1 MTVRRIGSEPTRP
14 RHRAAPPLL
23 PPTIGLRAARV
34 LTAVLSLLILVGVG
48 VGWTVESDV
57 ASGFM
62 VSDALGA
69 GTSDGSANG
78 DVNILLIGLD
88 SRKAM
93 DGSDLPAE
101 VVSDELHA
109 GDSDVGGYNTN
120 TLILLHVPGDGSRAT
135 AVAIPRDDWV
145 DVPGYGM
152 HKIKE
157 AYGLAKFDEEKRL
170 QNSGITDPATLE
182 QRSRDAGRKS
192 TLATV
197 QNLLRVPIDH
207 FAEVNLIGF
216 YDIAQ
221 ALGPIDVCLNAPVQD
236 SYSGADFPAGPQSLN
251 ASQALAFV
259 RQRHGLD
266 NGDLDRTHRQ
276 QAFLS
281 GVIANLESTG
291 VIGDIGK
298 LQSLLD
304 AIRQDIVIDSGFDP
318 LSFVS
323 RAENLTTGD
332 LDFYTLPITGY
343 ETIGGQDV
351 NTVDPARLRTEIAA
365 LFGTPA
371 TTVDT
376 VSGATA
382 PTGHETVDVIN
393 GTARD
398 GLGAATSADLTAQ
411 GYHTGT
417 IRTGRATA
425 TTTVVYGA
433 GGETDAT
440 ALAARYGVTATSDR
454 ALAAHRIVLTL
465 GADSPDTPPGDG
477 SDTAATPAADTAT
490 GTDAIGTTDTGTSDT
505 TTTDAGAP
513 AAPPGVDPNGPQ
525 GTVVKADN
533 GIPCVD

>member
-1 MTVRRIGSEPTRP
+1 M
-14 RHRAAPPLL
+14 L

-34 LTAVLSLLILVGVG
+34 LTAVLSLLILVAVG
-48 VGWTVESDV
+48 VGWTVESHV
-57 ASGFM
+57 ASGFT

-69 GTSDGSANG
+69 QASDGSTNG
-78 DVNILLIGLD
+78 DMNILLIGLD

-101 VVSDELHA
+101 VVGDELHA

-145 DVPGYGM
+145 DVPGFGM

-157 AYGLAKFDEEKRL
+157 AYGLAKFDEETRL
-170 QNSGITDPATLE
+170 QKSGITDPATLE
-182 QRSRDAGRKS
+182 QRSRDAGRRS

-216 YDIAQ
+216 YDIAK

-304 AIRQDIVIDSGFDP
+304 AVRQDIVIDSGFDP

-323 RAENLTTGD
+323 RADNLTKGD

-365 LFGTPA
+365 LFGTSA

-382 PTGHETVDVIN
+382 PAGHETVDVIN

-411 GYHTGT
+411 GYHAGT

-425 TTTVVYGA
+425 ATTVAYGA
-433 GGETDAT
+433 GGEADAT

-465 GADSPDTPPGDG
+465 GADNPDTPPGANPDR
-477 SDTAATPAADTAT
+477 AASPNTPVPDAGPADTT
-490 GTDAIGTTDTGTSDT
+490 NPGSTDTGSTDT
-505 TTTDAGAP
+505 GAP